1 MVAEVLIGL
10 KLVNESCKAIR
21 SLIKLN
27 EATDVSQ
34 LGDHIEGLFRGQ
46 SQIKKK
52 AHPIASKW
60 GSFMGKTTSD
70 KFLSMAVQE
79 TIEEKLCNEQLT
91 RVSRVLNKRFGHET
105 WKFIL
110 ESREEKMKAHKEA
123 VAEQRRENNRKLNK
137 AIEVLGGIVIVVVMV
152 VGMIIYIK
160 YVRK

>member
-27 EATDVSQ
+27 EATDVSEF
-34 LGDHIEGLFRGQ
+34 GDHIEGLFKGQ
-46 SQIKKK
+46 SQIKKQ

-79 TIEEKLCNEQLT
+79 TIEERLCDEQLA
-91 RVSRVLNKRFGHET
+91 RVSRQLNKRFGSET
-105 WKFIL
+105 WDFIL
-110 ESREEKMKAHKEA
+110 ESREEKMKAHKKA

-137 AIEVLGGIVIVVVMV
+137 AVEVIGGVIVVAATII
-152 VGMIIYIK
+152 GMIFYIK
-160 YVRK
+160 YLRK